1 MAVVRSAGVEAGLR
15 RLDPAVRAILFY
27 GSDETRIGE
36 LAAMAVKKV
45 AGSLDDPFNVQ
56 RLQEAELA
64 KAPGRL
70 LDEVQSLSML
80 GDRRVIWVE
89 GADAQFLAAVGP
101 VLNAE
106 LSGNLI
112 VAEAGNLSKS
122 SGLRALFEKSDRTWI
137 VPVYEASV
145 AEAQEYLSSAFSARG
160 LAADQAACA
169 LLVQSYGTDLG
180 LLRQEVEKLSIYC
193 LGAKAVTV
201 EDVEAV
207 SASGGELHFD
217 DVIDAALQGDM
228 ERTETLLVRMGEG
241 GVDAGQVAGAC
252 LRHVVRLQELSLAI
266 ERGQSA
272 DQAVRGARPAIF
284 FKRIADILLQL
295 RIWSLP
301 ELTGLATT
309 LGEVIRQGRM
319 SQGLGAVVGARGML
333 SVARQAKALR
343 AKLG

>member
-1 MAVVRSAGVEAGLR
+1 MAIVRRAGVEAGLR

-27 GSDETRIGE
+27 GGDETRVAE
-36 LAAMAVKKV
+36 LAAMAVKRI

-64 KAPGRL
+64 KSPGRL
-70 LDEVQSLSML
+70 IDEVQSLSLL
-80 GDRRVIWVE
+80 GGRRVIWVE
-89 GADAQFLAAVGP
+89 GADAQFMAAVAP
-101 VLNAE
+101 VLSAE
-106 LSGNLI
+106 VSGNLI
-112 VAEAGNLSKS
+112 VAEAGNLTKS
-122 SGLRALFEKSDRTWI
+122 SALRALFEKSDRAWI

-145 AEAQEYLSSAFSARG
+145 AEAQEFLASAFARKG

-180 LLRQEVEKLSIYC
+180 LLRQEVEKLSLYC

-201 EDVEAV
+201 EDVEGV

-217 DVIDAALQGDM
+217 DVIDAALGGDM

-241 GVDAGQVAGAC
+241 GVDPGQVAGAC
-252 LRHVVRLQELSLAI
+252 LRHVVRLQEISLAV

-272 DQAVRGARPAIF
+272 DQAVRSARPAIF
-284 FKRIADILLQL
+284 FKRNADVLLQL

-301 ELTGLATT
+301 ELTGLAAA
-309 LGEVIRQGRM
+309 LAEVIRQGRL
-319 SQGLGAVVGARGML
+319 SQGLGAVVGARGLL

-343 AKLG
+343 TRLE